1 MPKHPSSTTDLNS
14 NNEAINKLE
23 ADTANDVGPNR
34 PLN

>member
-14 NNEAINKLE
+14 NNEAINKFDAE
-23 ADTANDVGPNR
+23 TVKEVGPKR

>member
-14 NNEAINKLE
+14 NKDAINKLDVE
-23 ADTANDVGPNR
+23 TVKEVGPNR